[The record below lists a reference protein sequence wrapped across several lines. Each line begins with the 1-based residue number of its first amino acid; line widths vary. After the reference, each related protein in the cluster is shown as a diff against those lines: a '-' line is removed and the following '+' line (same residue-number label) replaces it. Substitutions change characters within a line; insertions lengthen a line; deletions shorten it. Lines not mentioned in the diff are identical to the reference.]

1 MLYGSLA
8 PFLVVSIDL
17 TWGIAPAS
25 TAEFA
30 SSRNTQS
37 GRNRRPRP
45 MRSSRVL
52 RVARG
57 KGSDARQLDG

>member
-1 MLYGSLA
+1 MLYASLA
-8 PFLVVSIDL
+8 RFLVVTIDL

-25 TAEFA
+25 TAGCE

-52 RVARG
+52 RVARWE
-57 KGSDARQLDG
+57 GSDAR

>member
-8 PFLVVSIDL
+8 PFLVGTIDL

-25 TAEFA
+25 TAGCA

-37 GRNRRPRP
+37 YPNRRPRP
-45 MRSSRVL
+45 MGSSRVL
-52 RVARG
+52 RVSRWE
-57 KGSDARQLDG
+57 GSDAR